1 MIDETKIMQYADG
14 TLPEEEKEAV
24 EKVIESNPE
33 FKKLFKD
40 YQETADIL
48 FNLGQSIKSQPLPNS
63 LKEKLKVL
71 NKAQEKVIEIT
82 KPFAFFNI
90 FKVQYVGIAAAL
102 ALFFYGGFYTQGV
115 MMAKKINGDLTVQE
129 FSQVSEFQTVAKK
142 TDNLKLKKQIKSYE
156 YSSTRITNVYRFFDE
171 EKFTDEL
178 NNVIADLKEGDEFE
192 LSLKD
197 ANGNIIKFILVKTFE
212 SEDGFQCK
220 DIAFKKKTSLS
231 RTDSG
236 TNLKLSMCKKDDRYK
251 LVSINLSK

>member
-24 EKVIESNPE
+24 EKAIESNPE
-33 FKKLFKD
+33 LKKLFKD
-40 YQETADIL
+40 YQETADLL
-48 FNLGQSIKSQPLPNS
+48 FNLGKSIKSQPLPNS

-71 NKAQEKVIEIT
+71 NETKEKVIEIK
-82 KPFAFFNI
+82 KPFTFFNI
-90 FKVQYVGIAAAL
+90 FKVQYAGIAAAL

-115 MMAKKINGDLTVQE
+115 MMAKKSGSGTEMQ
-129 FSQVSEFQTVAKK
+129 AAGKK
-142 TDNLKLKKQIKSYE
+142 IDKKMKIKSDDL
-156 YSSTRITNVYRFFDE
+156 SARIANVYKFFDE
-171 EKFTDEL
+171 EKFTDEV

-197 ANGNIIKFILVKTFE
+197 GNGNIIKFVLVKNFE

-220 DIAFKKKTSLS
+220 DIAFKQKTLLS
-231 RTDSG
+231 RTDLG
-236 TNLKLSMCKKDDRYK
+236 TDLKLSMCKKDDRYK